1 MISMNFTDDAVYIVQ
16 GENGLA
22 SSFAKA
28 KLRELSIENGI
39 LINPDEVHDAV
50 AGTLAMHG
58 IKRASAV
65 ITVVSDRISNNQQVF
80 PYIKKEK
87 QLETMLKARLSGVI
101 SGGSYLADYVLKE
114 RFKEDG
120 MEKCRLDVS
129 VAPIDM
135 VSQYYELMV
144 RLGFKHRHFEVIRSS
159 MTRLC
164 QLTDK
169 YKDSILAYIDG
180 HMLQLHLTTEN
191 NDILIRKQTLKN
203 TGSEEYIEQELIKM
217 MQFKQITYP
226 GSKVGAIELFGSRAR
241 SLSHDTISEMIGVP
255 VRMLTLPDNIKAP
268 HGMDVAEYLLA
279 WLGIL

>member
-1 MISMNFTDDAVYIVQ
+1 MNFTDDAVYIVQ

-28 KLRELSIENGI
+28 ELGELSIENGI
-39 LINPDEVHDAV
+39 LINSDAVHDV
-50 AGTLAMHG
+50 IAGTLAMHG
-58 IKRASAV
+58 IKRAPAV

-135 VSQYYELMV
+135 VSQYHELMV
-144 RLGFKHRHFEVIRSS
+144 RLGFKHSHFEVVRSS

-164 QLTDK
+164 ELTDK

-180 HMLQLHLTTEN
+180 HMLQLHLITEN
-191 NDILIRKQTLKN
+191 NDILIRKQKN

-226 GSKVGAIELFGSRAR
+226 GSKVGAIELFGSGAR

-255 VRMLTLPDNIKAP
+255 VRMLRLPDNIKVP